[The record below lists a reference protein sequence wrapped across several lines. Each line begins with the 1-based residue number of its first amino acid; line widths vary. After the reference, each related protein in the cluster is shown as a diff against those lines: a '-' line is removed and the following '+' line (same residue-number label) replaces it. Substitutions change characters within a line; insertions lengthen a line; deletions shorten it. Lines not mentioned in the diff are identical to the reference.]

1 MVTEP
6 NPASFL
12 LLLLLLLPAIFS
24 AVDGG
29 PRKFHITDDLRDV
42 VDDEEDE
49 AWKEW
54 GKKKTSDEFDPPP
67 SDMSNMELEEIQE
80 AFMKRTMGP
89 VFGFVKLR
97 PGIKRTPDTVADLA
111 RKWTKMLRAGAMEV
125 NLMGI
130 DRSTVMFNMAEGRR
144 SIELKEFVLNQPEA
158 YEIKIGDN
166 LFRRQGDPPLE
177 QVIEQIHR
185 TKNEA
190 SDGTS
195 HDEEEKEEKEEEK
208 DLKEEL

>member
-1 MVTEP
+1 MATEP

-12 LLLLLLLPAIFS
+12 LLLLLLLLPSIF
-24 AVDGG
+24 ATGK
-29 PRKFHITDDLRDV
+29 KFHITDDLRDV

-54 GKKKTSDEFDPPP
+54 GKKKTSDVFDPPP
-67 SDMSNMELEEIQE
+67 SDMSGMELEQIQE

-97 PGIKRTPDTVADLA
+97 PGVKRTPDTVADLA
-111 RKWTKMLRAGAMEV
+111 RKWTKMLRAGAMEL

-130 DRSTVMFNMAEGRR
+130 DRSTIMFNMAEGRR
-144 SIELKEFVLNQPEA
+144 SLELKEFVLNQPEA

-166 LFRRQGDPPLE
+166 LFRRKGDPPLE

-185 TKNEA
+185 AKNEA

-195 HDEEEKEEKEEEK
+195 HDEEVEEKEEEQGEDRK
-208 DLKEEL
+208 DEL

>member
-1 MVTEP
+1 MATEP

-12 LLLLLLLPAIFS
+12 LLLLLLLLPSIF
-24 AVDGG
+24 ATGK
-29 PRKFHITDDLRDV
+29 KFHITDDLRDV

-54 GKKKTSDEFDPPP
+54 GKKKTSDVFDPPP
-67 SDMSNMELEEIQE
+67 SDMSGMELEQIQE

-97 PGIKRTPDTVADLA
+97 PGVKRTPDTVADLA
-111 RKWTKMLRAGAMEV
+111 RKWTKMLRAGAMEL

-130 DRSTVMFNMAEGRR
+130 DRSTIMFNMAEGRR
-144 SIELKEFVLNQPEA
+144 SLELKEFVLNQPEA

-166 LFRRQGDPPLE
+166 LFRRKGDPPLE

-185 TKNEA
+185 AKNEA
-190 SDGTS
+190 SDGTV
-195 HDEEEKEEKEEEK
+195 EEEHHEREEEEEEDPK
-208 DLKEEL
+208 DEL